1 MVYNMELIIH
11 TDIQLELAEKIYAVR
26 KSQKLTQKDIC
37 RQTGIP
43 LSTYQ
48 RIEQEGEGSLKN
60 FAKILVALGRAD
72 EIKKILNTASG
83 ETPMQAYERAYRG

>member
-1 MVYNMELIIH
+1 MGLIIH
-11 TDIQLELAEKIYAVR
+11 TDIQQELADKIYYVR
-26 KSQKLTQKDIC
+26 KGQNLTQKDVC
-37 RQTGIP
+37 RRTGIP

-72 EIKKILNTASG
+72 EIKKILNVAAEKTPV
-83 ETPMQAYERAYRG
+83 ETYERMYHG